1 MEMAGRHRGMEES
14 IHIVKTVI
22 VPAKEL
28 RRVQTINYAKTKL
41 AFPVPNQLP
50 RPPTK
55 RVRSTYTA
63 TRPNTM
69 F

>member
-14 IHIVKTVI
+14 IHIAKTVV
-22 VPAKEL
+22 VPTKDL
-28 RRVQTINYAKTKL
+28 RRTQSITYSKAKL

-55 RVRSTYTA
+55 AIRSTYTA